1 MNVPGL
7 RVVEVQLWEYLA
19 ADPVVRVAA
28 GEDLLVPHPDHLP
41 CVGLA
46 PLDRQEHLIGT
57 SLGNNFNMTQVM
69 NTGGSDKLYVRL
81 LGM

>member
-28 GEDLLVPHPDHLP
+28 GEDLLVSHPDHLP
-41 CVGLA
+41 SVGLA
-46 PLDRQEHLIGT
+46 PLD
-57 SLGNNFNMTQVM
+57 
-69 NTGGSDKLYVRL
+69 
-81 LGM
+81 

>member
-19 ADPVVRVAA
+19 ADPVVGVAA

-41 CVGLA
+41 CLGLA

-57 SLGNNFNMTQVM
+57 PLGNDVIMTQVM
-69 NTGGSDKLYVRL
+69 TTDGSDKL
-81 LGM
+81 